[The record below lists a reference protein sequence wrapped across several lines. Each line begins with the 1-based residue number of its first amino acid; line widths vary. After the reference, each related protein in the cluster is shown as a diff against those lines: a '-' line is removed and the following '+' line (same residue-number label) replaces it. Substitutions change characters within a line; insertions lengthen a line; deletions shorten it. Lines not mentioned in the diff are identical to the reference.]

1 MKCPNCDHEIYT
13 AEVCPWCGAT
23 TGASSPPPSEDT
35 DRKPPA
41 ILDQPRDPNATFIA
55 RPSANDRPG
64 VVSGWGTKR
73 FHPSMA
79 IVLHIDEAT
88 EPLIIEPAERF
99 IVGRLD
105 RQRGIAP
112 DLDLTPYGAVEKGI
126 SREHAEM
133 RSSEDELVLVDLGS
147 TNGTFINENQLTPS
161 VPEVLH
167 DGDLIRLGQMRL
179 HIYFTQSSRS
189 TQDAGK

>member
-1 MKCPNCDHEIYT
+1 MKCPNCQHEIYT

-23 TGASSPPPSEDT
+23 TGASGPPPTEDT

-41 ILDQPRDPNATFIA
+41 VLDQPRDPNETFIA
-55 RPSANDRPG
+55 RPSSDERPG
-64 VVSGWGTKR
+64 IVSGWGTKS
-73 FHPSMA
+73 FHPAMSV
-79 IVLHIDEAT
+79 VLHIDDAA
-88 EPLIIEPAERF
+88 EPLIIEPTERF
-99 IVGRLD
+99 VVGRMD

-133 RSSEDELVLVDLGS
+133 RSSEEELVLIDLGS

-167 DGDLIRLGQMRL
+167 DGDLIRLGRL
-179 HIYFTQSSRS
+179 RMHIYFKKSARP
-189 TQDAGK
+189 GVRP